1 MKTEYSKSLRRSL
14 LLGVMLT
21 GTAITAPSV
30 SAQSNSP
37 FSLSANVALVT
48 DYRFR
53 GLSLSD
59 KDFAMQGGF
68 DASHSSGFYVGTWGS
83 SIEQYSNS
91 AQDTGGSELELDLY
105 GGYATTIGNLSTNI
119 GFLAY
124 TYPGATDN
132 TDYYEVYGSVGGSLS
147 ALSWTLGANYAFD
160 QDGTGNQDNIYLYLS
175 TSTPIADTPWSVSGN
190 IAYEDGAFG
199 NDKWDWLLGLNYSF
213 KQFSLSVNYIDT
225 ANSGSG
231 AGDAG
236 VIGMLSASF

>member
-1 MKTEYSKSLRRSL
+1 MNTFRLKGAKSSFLFGCAL
-14 LLGVMLT
+14 FG
-21 GTAITAPSV
+21 AIGAAPSA
-30 SAQSNSP
+30 SAQDSS
-37 FSLSANVALVT
+37 FSLSANAAIVT

-53 GLSLSD
+53 GLSLSG
-59 KDFAMQGGF
+59 KDTAFQGGF

-83 SIEQYSNS
+83 SINQYN
-91 AQDTGGSELELDLY
+91 GSELELDLY
-105 GGYATTIGNLSTNI
+105 GGYATTIGKLSTNI

-132 TDYYEVYGSVGGSLS
+132 TDYYEVYGSVGGSLD

-175 TSTPIADTPWSVSGN
+175 TSTTIGETPWSVSGN

-199 NDKWDWLLGLNYSF
+199 NEKWDWLLGLNYSF
-213 KQFSLSVNYIDT
+213 QQFSLSVNYIDT
-225 ANSGSG
+225 ANSGSSS
-231 AGDAG
+231 GDAG